1 MTFNATCVPG
11 SNAVAGVQLLGRI
24 QHQPAVVLYLDPD
37 RVVIGPPRSPAEWP
51 EFLRFLRDVRDAVDN
66 LADHLDPQNESEY
79 FERLVVA
86 PINLDVTTP

>member
-1 MTFNATCVPG
+1 MSFSATTIPG
-11 SNAVAGVQLLGRI
+11 PKAVAAVQILGRI

-37 RVVIGPPRSPAEWP
+37 RVVIGPPQSPAEWP

-66 LADHLDPQNESEY
+66 MADHLDPQNESEY
-79 FERLVVA
+79 YERLVVA